1 MKPLSSLKNAML
13 IVIGSIAVG
22 LGVAGIFLPLLPTTP
37 FLLLAAACYAKS
49 SERFYHWLMHH
60 QWFGSY
66 IRNYREGRGIPLISK
81 VVALALLWL
90 TIGASAIFVVPVLIG
105 KIVLVAIAIG
115 VTIHLLSV
123 KTLRDAPSM
132 SDKEIETPDTFSS

>member
-1 MKPLSSLKNAML
+1 MKSLSSLKNMIL
-13 IVIGSIAVG
+13 IAIGSLAVG

-37 FLLLAAACYAKS
+37 FLLLAAVCYANS
-49 SERFYHWLMHH
+49 SERFYHWLLHH
-60 QWFGSY
+60 RWFGSY

-123 KTLRDAPSM
+123 KTFKEEPAVITE
-132 SDKEIETPDTFSS
+132 EIERSERI

>member
-1 MKPLSSLKNAML
+1 MKPLSSLKNAIL

-37 FLLLAAACYAKS
+37 FLLLAAVCYANS
-49 SERFYHWLMHH
+49 SERFYHWLLHH
-60 QWFGSY
+60 RWFGSY
-66 IRNYREGRGIPLISK
+66 IRNYREGRGIPLVSK

-123 KTLRDAPSM
+123 KTFKEEPGVITG
-132 SDKEIETPDTFSS
+132 EIERSERI

>member
-22 LGVAGIFLPLLPTTP
+22 LGGAGIFLPLLPTTP
-37 FLLLAAACYAKS
+37 FLLLAAVCYANS
-49 SERFYHWLMHH
+49 SERFYHWLLHH
-60 QWFGSY
+60 RWFGSY
-66 IRNYREGRGIPLISK
+66 IRNYREGRGIPLVSK

-105 KIVLVAIAIG
+105 KIVLVSIAIG

-123 KTLRDAPSM
+123 KTFKEEPGVITE
-132 SDKEIETPDTFSS
+132 EIERSEGI

>member
-1 MKPLSSLKNAML
+1 MIL
-13 IVIGSIAVG
+13 IAIGSLAVG

-37 FLLLAAACYAKS
+37 FLLLAAVCYANS

-60 QWFGSY
+60 RWFGSY
-66 IRNYREGRGIPLISK
+66 IRNYREGRGIPLVSK

-105 KIVLVAIAIG
+105 KIVLVSIAIG

-123 KTLRDAPSM
+123 KTFKEEPGVITE
-132 SDKEIETPDTFSS
+132 EIERSEGI

>member
-1 MKPLSSLKNAML
+1 MKPLHSLKNAIL
-13 IVIGSIAVG
+13 IVIGSLAVG

-37 FLLLAAACYAKS
+37 FLLLAAVCYANS
-49 SERFYHWLMHH
+49 SERFYHWLLHH

-81 VVALALLWL
+81 VVALVLLWL
-90 TIGASAIFVVPVLIG
+90 TIGTSALFVVPVLIG

-123 KTLRDAPSM
+123 KTF
-132 SDKEIETPDTFSS
+132 KEEVAVITEKIEHSERV

>member
-1 MKPLSSLKNAML
+1 
-13 IVIGSIAVG
+13 
-22 LGVAGIFLPLLPTTP
+22 
-37 FLLLAAACYAKS
+37 
-49 SERFYHWLMHH
+49 MHH
-60 QWFGSY
+60 RWFGSY

-123 KTLRDAPSM
+123 KTFKEEPAVITE
-132 SDKEIETPDTFSS
+132 EIERSERI

>member
-1 MKPLSSLKNAML
+1 MKPLHSLKNAVL

-37 FLLLAAACYAKS
+37 FLLLAAICYANS
-49 SERFYHWLMHH
+49 SERFYHWLLHH

-81 VVALALLWL
+81 VVALVLLWL
-90 TIGASAIFVVPVLIG
+90 TIGASALFVVPVLIG
-105 KIVLVAIAIG
+105 KIALFAIAIG
-115 VTIHLLSV
+115 VTIHLLTI
-123 KTLRDAPSM
+123 KTF
-132 SDKEIETPDTFSS
+132 KEEAAVITEKIEHSERI

>member
-1 MKPLSSLKNAML
+1 MKSLSSLKNMIL
-13 IVIGSIAVG
+13 IAIGSLAVG

-37 FLLLAAACYAKS
+37 FLLLAAVCYANS

-60 QWFGSY
+60 RWFGSY
-66 IRNYREGRGIPLISK
+66 IRNYREGRGIPLVSK

-105 KIVLVAIAIG
+105 KIVLVSIAIG

-123 KTLRDAPSM
+123 KTFKEEPGVITE
-132 SDKEIETPDTFSS
+132 EIERSEGI